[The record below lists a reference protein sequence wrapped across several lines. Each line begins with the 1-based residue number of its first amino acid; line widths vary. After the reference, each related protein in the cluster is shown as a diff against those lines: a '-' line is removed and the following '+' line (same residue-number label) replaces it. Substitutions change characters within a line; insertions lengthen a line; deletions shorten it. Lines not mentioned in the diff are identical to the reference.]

1 MVWEKNYMVKRLLQ
15 VKSNLQLVTW
25 VEKNE
30 KFLKNKKY

>member
-30 KFLKNKKY
+30 KFLKNKKC